1 MAGELPAAQAPLEG
15 QIQTQIRSIR
25 LIRGAEQALGSI
37 HDHITGFDSLASA
50 DHVLRRILEVA
61 ERLATLPE
69 RGSHSRELRALGIRD
84 YRQTMFKPYCVIG
97 KKVYINLVADGRR
110 HMQSLLARRLFGV

>member
-25 LIRGAEQALGSI
+25 LIRSAGQTLGSI

-50 DHVLRRILEVA
+50 DHVLRQILEVA

-69 RGSHSRELRALGIRD
+69 RGSHPRELRAGHPRLPADDVQTLLRD
-84 YRQTMFKPYCVIG
+84 RQ
-97 KKVYINLVADGRR
+97 GR
-110 HMQSLLARRLFGV
+110 ST